1 MKKTFMIVALF
12 LCLLIVSAAFN
23 KTERNTTIGKDAPEI
38 TINTTDDTI
47 DLNSLKGKYVLLSFW
62 ASGNAQSRAAVNNY
76 TAWINS
82 HKDSNLRYVG
92 INFDDSE
99 TLFNEIVRL
108 DSLNP
113 AQQYNVRGNDAKN
126 IEMKYQLDDGYGSL
140 LIDPEG
146 KIIAHNPTDIQLVKF
161 VGTPAPDRQ

>member
-1 MKKTFMIVALF
+1 MMKKTFIIVALF
-12 LCLLIVSAAFN
+12 LGLLIVSAAFN

-38 TINTTDDTI
+38 SVNTTDDTI
-47 DLNSLKGKYVLLSFW
+47 DLTSLKGKYVLLSFW
-62 ASGNAQSRAAVNNY
+62 ASDDARSREAVNNY
-76 TAWINS
+76 TAWSNS
-82 HKDSNLRYVG
+82 HKDSNIRYVG
-92 INFDDSE
+92 INFDDSR

-113 AQQYNVRGNDAKN
+113 VEQYNVRGNDAKE

-146 KIIAHNPTDIQLVKF
+146 KIIAHNPTDSQLDEL
-161 VGTPAPDRQ
+161 VGATSPD